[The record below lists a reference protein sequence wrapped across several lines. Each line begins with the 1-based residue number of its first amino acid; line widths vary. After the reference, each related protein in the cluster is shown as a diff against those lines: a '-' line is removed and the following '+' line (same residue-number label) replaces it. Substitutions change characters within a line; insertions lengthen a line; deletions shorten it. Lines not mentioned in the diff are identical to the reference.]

1 MHDERATSHLKQISM
16 SQRGSGRGDNQGQ
29 PSTAQVRRYDLD
41 WLRIFAFAVL
51 IFYHIGL
58 FYTTWD
64 WQLTSRYS
72 SPAIEP
78 VLGLINP
85 WRLALLF
92 FISGVAL
99 RFAIDKRTLQKFL
112 PERFTRLLLPL
123 AFGMVVICAP
133 MVYVELLYLD
143 EIEPGFLQFYRNYLG
158 FGDLALVIPPWYHL
172 WYVAYVLLYTV
183 VVAACMPLRR
193 LVGTYWAGPFF
204 GWLGRGRAWRILIVP
219 VVPFAVY
226 ALVLDP
232 YFPTNLFLWGDWA
245 NIAHT
250 FTFFL
255 FGFMA
260 AKDEEFWRAVDRSI
274 ASAVVLSAILGVMV
288 MAAWLNEFS
297 VASDMWMFSGFE
309 LLRVFY
315 AWAVI
320 VTLMG
325 LARKFANRTSP
336 RLVYLT
342 AAIFPYYILHQSIIV
357 TVAYWFT
364 VHEVPLWMEA
374 GAIFV
379 ATALGCAL
387 GYEIVR
393 RFSSI
398 RILFGLPP
406 KQNRVASKPSGASGF
421 GSRTV

>member
-1 MHDERATSHLKQISM
+1 MMRHLGQQNDPHATA
-16 SQRGSGRGDNQGQ
+16 
-29 PSTAQVRRYDLD
+29 PARRHDLD

-58 FYTTWD
+58 FYATWD
-64 WQLTSRYS
+64 WQLASRYS
-72 SPAIEP
+72 SAVIEP

-99 RFAIDKRTLQKFL
+99 RFAIEKKKLEKFL

-133 MVYVELLYLD
+133 RVYVELLYLG
-143 EIEPGFLQFYRNYLG
+143 EIEPGFLDFYRYYLG
-158 FGDLALVIPPWYHL
+158 FGDFALVIPPWYHL
-172 WYVAYVLLYTV
+172 WYVAYVLVYTL
-183 VVAACMPLRR
+183 VVAAGMPLLS
-193 LVGTYWAGPFF
+193 LVATNGAYPFF
-204 GWLGRGRAWRILIVP
+204 AWLGRGRAWRVLIVP
-219 VVPFAVY
+219 VIPFAVY

-232 YFPTNLFLWGDWA
+232 YFPKNLILWGDWA

-260 AKDEEFWRAVDRSI
+260 AKDEEFWRAVDRSL
-274 ASAVVLSAILGVMV
+274 ASAVVLSAILGVLV
-288 MAAWLNEFS
+288 MAAWLNEFT
-297 VASDMWMFSGFE
+297 VASDAWMLSGFE

-320 VTLMG
+320 VMMLG
-325 LARKFANRTSP
+325 LARKFANRTSST
-336 RLVYLT
+336 LVYLT

-357 TVAYWFT
+357 MVAYWFT
-364 VHEVPLWMEA
+364 VHEVSPWVEA
-374 GAIFV
+374 GTILV
-379 ATALGCAL
+379 ATVLGCAA

-393 RFSSI
+393 RLPSI

-406 KQNRVASKPSGASGF
+406 RQNEVVSESSSAGGF
-421 GSRTV
+421 GNRAV